1 MSRWGTVLPAA
12 DSTGSGRKNGG
23 RDWKCRGLANHTLI
37 GTFRLFSGPCLR
49 PVMSRYIAFV
59 LSCSWVWLPLAAVAD
74 GPADNIPDNVRR
86 IPRLGIEV
94 PAEKKTELQ
103 QGLAALQ
110 KRLGEIRRLG
120 EPRKTALLPDVEI
133 FQKAVESA
141 LVYQEF
147 FDPKELDFATTLL
160 QTGMAR
166 ADELLTTHQ
175 PSWTTETGLVVRG
188 YVSKIDGSVQP
199 YGLVVPESYSAKG
212 PLRYRTD
219 VWLHGRGETLSE
231 LNFLR
236 DRMNNPGLFTPDD
249 TIVLHPY
256 GRYCNAF
263 KFAGEIDV
271 FEALG
276 SVKQRYRVDE
286 NRIAIRGFSMGGA
299 GVWHL
304 AVHYPDK
311 WFAANPGAGFSETPD
326 FLKVF
331 QKEELK
337 PTWWEQKLW
346 QLYDCP
352 GWAANLKNLPV
363 VAYSGELDSQ
373 KQAADIMARAL
384 RKQAIEL
391 RHIIGP
397 GTKHSYHPEA
407 KEEVE
412 WRLDRLNA
420 LYRSTSYPE
429 PDIWQLKT
437 FTLRYNH
444 LRMARR
450 DPEIIIEQM
459 EEHWR
464 PATVWAYKR
473 SDALLFNAEGVLQ
486 LTFDYYPRGDGW
498 PDLFVIHQPALKELL
513 GDDAREKGEI
523 IGKVELQSDESWRI
537 TIHKDGDT
545 WKLGP
550 RPDDGKLRK
559 KHGLQGPIDDAFLDS
574 FLFVRP
580 TGKAAHELT
589 GKWSASELDRAIE
602 HWRRHFRGQ
611 ARVKQDSQITE
622 QDIAA
627 HNLVLWGDPASNRI
641 LGKIADK
648 LPIRWT
654 NDEIVVDD
662 GRNYAADKHA
672 LIAIYP
678 NPLNPHRYIVINS
691 SFTFRDYAYLNN
703 ARQVP
708 MLPDWAVVDLTTP
721 PNAVWPGKIVAADF
735 FDERWNIK
743 PSQPR

>member
-1 MSRWGTVLPAA
+1 M
-12 DSTGSGRKNGG
+12 
-23 RDWKCRGLANHTLI
+23 
-37 GTFRLFSGPCLR
+37 GPCGWRRNSGGTKPVDFSPYSALGTAYAELYAKYNHDLR
-49 PVMSRYIAFV
+49 LSFPSCIHLSLGVFVVIHLHRLLLAAFV
-59 LSCSWVWLPLAAVAD
+59 AISCAPLFAD
-74 GPADNIPDNVRR
+74 GPADNIPANVRR
-86 IPRLGIEV
+86 IPKLGIEI
-94 PAEKKTELQ
+94 PAEKKAELE
-103 QGLAALQ
+103 QGLAALR
-110 KRLGEIRRLG
+110 KRITEIRSLGEA
-120 EPRKTALLPDVEI
+120 RKTELLPDVEI
-133 FQKAVESA
+133 FHKAVHDA

-147 FDPKELDFATTLL
+147 FDSKELDFAQTLL
-160 QTGMAR
+160 HSGMAR
-166 ADELLTTHQ
+166 ADELMTTYK

-199 YGLVVPESYSAKG
+199 YGLVVPENYSASYAG
-212 PLRYRTD
+212 RYRTD

-271 FEALG
+271 FEALD
-276 SVKQRYRVDE
+276 SVKRRYPVGEDWVS
-286 NRIAIRGFSMGGA
+286 IRGFSMGGA
-299 GVWHL
+299 GAWHL

-352 GWAANLKNLPV
+352 VWAANLKDLPT

-373 KQAADIMARAL
+373 KQAADIMEPAL
-384 RKQAIEL
+384 RKEGIEL

-407 KEEVE
+407 KKEVE
-412 WRLDRLNA
+412 RRLNA
-420 LYRSTSYPE
+420 LVGSFGGFETRWSGRDRVYT
-429 PDIWQLKT
+429 T
-437 FTLRYNH
+437 VTLRYGRWSGICIDE
-444 LRMARR
+444 L
-450 DPEIIIEQM
+450 D
-459 EEHWR
+459 EHWQQAR
-464 PATVWAYKR
+464 VAVR
-473 SDALLFNAEGVLQ
+473 VIDEQLFFDAAGVKQLTIDAMPRAEGVSEVFQ
-486 LTFDYYPRGDGW
+486 LIG
-498 PDLFVIHQPALKELL
+498 LL
-513 GDDAREKGEI
+513 NPVEPGPGKQHF
-523 IGKVELQSDESWRI
+523 IGTLSPQSDRSWKL

-550 RPDDGKLRK
+550 RPDDGKLKK

-580 TGKAAHELT
+580 TGNAANELA
-589 GKWSASELDRAIE
+589 GNWSASELARAVE

-611 ARVKQDSQITE
+611 ARIKDDSAVTE
-622 QDIAA
+622 QDIAD
-627 HNLVLWGDPASNRI
+627 HNLVLWGDPASNAI
-641 LGKIADK
+641 LAKIAGS
-648 LPIRWT
+648 LPIRWSK
-654 NDEIVVDD
+654 DEIVVDD
-662 GRNYAADKHA
+662 GRKYAADKHA

-678 NPLNPHRYIVINS
+678 NPLNPHKYVVLNS

-735 FDERWNIK
+735 FDERWRVK
-743 PSQPR
+743 PPK